1 MRRMGVMAVALAA
14 TIAVG
19 CNRSDNRAAND
30 STAVGT
36 AGRDNANISS
46 GDRDFVRDVATM
58 NMAEIELSRTAL
70 QRSPSADV
78 KKFAQMMV
86 NDHPP
91 AGDKLKAF
99 ASQHQ
104 IELPAQL
111 DDKHRDL
118 REKLA
123 AKQGL
128 DFDKEY
134 ADAMVDGH
142 QDFVD
147 KLESRIDKDTLSKW
161 KAGRDSAR
169 DDINVNP
176 NAASPNA
183 ANRAPAKPGTV
194 NPDPDAKVV
203 ATAVTAERSD
213 NPVTMGLNQ
222 WAAETYA
229 VAFAHLEAAKA
240 LRDGVRK
247 RSTN

>member
-1 MRRMGVMAVALAA
+1 MRRMSVMAVAMAA
-14 TIAVG
+14 VIAVG

-30 STAVGT
+30 SAVGT
-36 AGRDNANISS
+36 AGRANNGVSA

-70 QRSPSADV
+70 QRSGSADV
-78 KKFAQMMV
+78 KEFAQMMV
-86 NDHPP
+86 ADHPK
-91 AGDKLKAF
+91 AGEKLKAV
-99 ASQHQ
+99 AAQHQ
-104 IELPAQL
+104 IEVPAQL
-111 DDKHRDL
+111 DDKHRDQG
-118 REKLA
+118 EKVA

-161 KAGRDSAR
+161 KAGRDGNRSADYGAANR
-169 DDINVNP
+169 PAGSATPANP
-176 NAASPNA
+176 NAAQPN
-183 ANRAPAKPGTV
+183 
-194 NPDPDAKVV
+194 PDAKVE
-203 ATAVTAERSD
+203 AMAVTAEKSD
-213 NPVTMGLNQ
+213 NPVTQGLNQ

-229 VAFAHLEAAKA
+229 VAYAHLEAAKA

>member
-36 AGRDNANISS
+36 AGRDGNISS
-46 GDRDFVRDVATM
+46 GDRDFVRDVANM
-58 NMAEIELSRTAL
+58 NMAEIELSREAL
-70 QRSPSADV
+70 QRGAGADV

-86 NDHPP
+86 NDHPA
-91 AGDKLKAF
+91 AGDKLKAL
-99 ASQHQ
+99 ATQHQ
-104 IELPAQL
+104 IDVPAQL

-118 REKLA
+118 REDLVK
-123 AKQGL
+123 KQGL
-128 DFDKEY
+128 DFDKAY

-161 KAGRDSAR
+161 KAGRDTAYDDKAAR
-169 DDINVNP
+169 PTATTRTPENHGG
-176 NAASPNA
+176 A
-183 ANRAPAKPGTV
+183 
-194 NPDPDAKVV
+194 NPDKDAKVE

-222 WAAETYA
+222 WAADTYA

>member
-36 AGRDNANISS
+36 AGRDGNISS
-46 GDRDFVRDVATM
+46 GDRDFVRDVANM
-58 NMAEIELSRTAL
+58 NMAEIELSREAL
-70 QRSPSADV
+70 QRGAGADV

-86 NDHPP
+86 NDHPA
-91 AGDKLKAF
+91 AGDKLKAL
-99 ASQHQ
+99 ATQHQ
-104 IELPAQL
+104 IDVPAQL

-118 REKLA
+118 REDLVK
-123 AKQGL
+123 KQGL
-128 DFDKEY
+128 DFDKAY

-161 KAGRDSAR
+161 KAGRDTAYDDKAAR
-169 DDINVNP
+169 P
-176 NAASPNA
+176 TTRTPETHGGA
-183 ANRAPAKPGTV
+183 
-194 NPDPDAKVV
+194 NPDKDARVE

-222 WAAETYA
+222 WAADTYA

>member
-1 MRRMGVMAVALAA
+1 MRRLGVMAVALAA

-46 GDRDFVRDVATM
+46 GDRDFVRDAATM

-70 QRSPSADV
+70 QRASGADV

-86 NDHPP
+86 NDHPA

-111 DDKHRDL
+111 DDEHRDL

-123 AKQGL
+123 GKQGL
-128 DFDKEY
+128 EFDKEY

-161 KAGRDSAR
+161 KAGRTATG
-169 DDINVNP
+169 DDMY
-176 NAASPNA
+176 AANPNA
-183 ANRAPAKPGTV
+183 ANRAPAKPDTV
-194 NPDPDAKVV
+194 NPDPDAKVE

-222 WAAETYA
+222 WAAETYP

>member
-1 MRRMGVMAVALAA
+1 V
-14 TIAVG
+14 IAVG
-19 CNRSDNRAAND
+19 CNSSDNRTAND
-30 STAVGT
+30 TAVGT
-36 AGRDNANISS
+36 AGRADNANNNVSA

-70 QRSPSADV
+70 QRSASADV

-104 IELPAQL
+104 IEVPAQL
-111 DDKHRDL
+111 DEKHRDL
-118 REKLA
+118 REKLT

-128 DFDKEY
+128 DFDKDY

-161 KAGRDSAR
+161 KAGRDADRTDMSPA
-169 DDINVNP
+169 NP
-176 NAASPNA
+176 NATNRSPAKPNA
-183 ANRAPAKPGTV
+183 AERTAANRD
-194 NPDPDAKVV
+194 NDAKVE

-229 VAFAHLEAAKA
+229 VAYAHLEAAKA
-240 LRDGVRK
+240 LQDGVRK